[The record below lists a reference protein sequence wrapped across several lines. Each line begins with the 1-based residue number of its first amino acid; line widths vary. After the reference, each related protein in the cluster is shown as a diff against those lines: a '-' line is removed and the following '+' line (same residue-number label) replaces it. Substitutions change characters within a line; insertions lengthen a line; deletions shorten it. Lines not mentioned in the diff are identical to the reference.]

1 MLHVWLFK
9 VEFCYFFFLSLVAG
23 LGVILATFKLVVC
36 VRFTLLFIRINN
48 AKATYWENS
57 KDVIDDGTK
66 MKEPRRKKNT
76 TCLKESRNKQN
87 MQLNLRHRN
96 MCRMKQWHRCGIW
109 YLWTTTFRWKQ
120 CKGRRMLW
128 QIVLHTITIKMTNF
142 AIFFPIERHGTAHC
156 CRWMT
161 QMAYFPSTLRTFN
174 LICQLCNC
182 CVWRSFNL
190 VVICISLWELPIFFF
205 SFLSLSRFQQL
216 VFVAV

>member
-1 MLHVWLFK
+1 MPK
-9 VEFCYFFFLSLVAG
+9 RRIE
-23 LGVILATFKLVVC
+23 
-36 VRFTLLFIRINN
+36 RIR
-48 AKATYWENS
+48 
-57 KDVIDDGTK
+57 K
-66 MKEPRRKKNT
+66 MWSMMVQRWRSQEEKK
-76 TCLKESRNKQN
+76 TCLKESRNKRN